1 MVRLFSALFA
11 AFFAALTLSP
21 ADAKEAS
28 SNVVRTD
35 HTTVAL
41 ISASTSIGDTKTV
54 SLGLHFKL
62 KEGWKVYWRS
72 PGDAG
77 YPPSLDWKGSENLAA
92 SEILWPL
99 PERFSVTGMETLG
112 YKNEVVYPVTVTPQ
126 APGREMKLRVN
137 VDYLACS
144 EICVPY
150 QADLKLDL
158 AAGDGA
164 ASSFAHLINRF
175 AIRVPGDGAPLGLAV
190 SRAELLGNAKQAT
203 VRITATSKQRFN
215 APDMFIEGPE
225 ELIIDKPKPLLTD
238 GGKTV
243 VMTAKVYGLED
254 LEGGLVG
261 TPVTVTLVDGERVME
276 GMLSVTTGTAAITG
290 NGMSLISIL
299 ALAVLGGLI
308 LNLMPCVLPVLSI
321 KLLSVVSHGGSD
333 RREVR
338 IGFLA
343 SSVGVV
349 FGFWVLASALIALKF
364 AGLSIGWGIQF
375 QQPWFLI
382 AMTVVVMLFAVNLWG
397 VFEFRLPQWLN
408 DMGDKASHAHG
419 LGGKFLTGTF
429 ATLLATPCSA
439 PFLGTAVGFALAR
452 NPIDIFAVF
461 TALGVGLAMPYLLI
475 AAFPG
480 LATRLPKPGH
490 WMITLRRVLG
500 FALAA
505 TGVWLLSVLAAQVG
519 QTVALVIGG
528 LMVALVG
535 VLYAGGRMG
544 HLWHI
549 GGSGV
554 AIITLIALLT
564 PSMLVDA
571 GATTRSSAKDPEF
584 LEIWKPFAPDT
595 IPALIAEGKTVFVDV
610 TADWCITC
618 LVNKAVVL
626 SNDEVLA
633 KLKTGNVVA
642 MQADWTLPDDTI
654 ADYLA
659 SFGRYGIPFNA
670 VYGPGAPDG
679 KALPELL
686 SSSSVLDGLRLA
698 AGDEALS
705 GR

>member
-554 AIITLIALLT
+554 AIIH
-564 PSMLVDA
+564 
-571 GATTRSSAKDPEF
+571 
-584 LEIWKPFAPDT
+584 
-595 IPALIAEGKTVFVDV
+595 
-610 TADWCITC
+610 
-618 LVNKAVVL
+618 
-626 SNDEVLA
+626 
-633 KLKTGNVVA
+633 
-642 MQADWTLPDDTI
+642 
-654 ADYLA
+654 
-659 SFGRYGIPFNA
+659 
-670 VYGPGAPDG
+670 
-679 KALPELL
+679 
-686 SSSSVLDGLRLA
+686 
-698 AGDEALS
+698 
-705 GR
+705 